1 METAPH
7 YIGFNDQDIADGNS
21 LLKCAPPIRDKANQE
36 GLFQGLKVCDQNP
49 TAVMHHVASDTP
61 CSYALYYITT
71 LGGSAWKL

>member
-36 GLFQGLKVCDQNP
+36 GLFQGLKVLQQNP
-49 TAVMHHVASDTP
+49 TALIHFIASDTP
-61 CSYALYYITT
+61 CSSALYYDMA
-71 LGGSAWKL
+71 LG